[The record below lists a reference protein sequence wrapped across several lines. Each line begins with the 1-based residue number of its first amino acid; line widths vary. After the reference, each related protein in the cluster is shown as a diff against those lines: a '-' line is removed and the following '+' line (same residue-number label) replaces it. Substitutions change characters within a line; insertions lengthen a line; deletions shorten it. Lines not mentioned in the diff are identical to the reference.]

1 MKLCTTMHPMS
12 KRRTAAAMIAST
24 VAGFFVWKFPGPMAH
39 LAVCLLAAG
48 LLVAALAWFAHE
60 SKGGPR

>member
-1 MKLCTTMHPMS
+1 MHPMS
-12 KRRTAAAMIAST
+12 KTRTAAAITTSA

>member
-1 MKLCTTMHPMS
+1 MHPMS
-12 KRRTAAAMIAST
+12 KRRTAAAIVTSA
-24 VAGFFVWKFPGPMAH
+24 VAGFFVWKFPTPMAH

-60 SKGGPR
+60 SKGGSK